1 MSKRKD
7 FWSSLGIVL
16 AIAGICCM
24 GIVKGLLDTNLRILS
39 TLIVILSVV
48 FLAKGSKLGYIEMPT
63 EDAGCVFA
71 YGILTL
77 VLAFCSGIPLMTNP
91 YGFIF
96 QAAAF
101 MQLFMLW
108 NIDFDSDPDYYVE
121 IGFWLCGVFCL
132 IALVL
137 LLKKTG
143 GALFAPDI
151 LSEDGEYLFSR
162 ATIGEIGFK
171 TFVLV
176 LAYQPQTYWKT
187 MARRAFLIVAITVLI
202 ASTRRGFYMG
212 AIITC
217 VIHYR
222 NCRKNSD
229 VIDVDRTI
237 KRALS
242 VLFCMVLLLVLYSNI
257 SFIRDAFERAI
268 DVFINGILTFLG
280 LENSDVSASMR
291 TSSAKRV
298 IDQYLYN
305 STAMQVLFGRGYMTT
320 WVDVPIVQAFWDLGS
335 FGGIF
340 FAVIQFIIPARY
352 LAKKA
357 ESQGMRAAQYLTAMS
372 MLEGIMSGYPYGGS
386 FSCILLIKIHTAH
399 ELEERRKETRQ
410 KRVGNQV

>member
-48 FLAKGSKLGYIEMPT
+48 LLAKGAQLGYIVMP
-63 EDAGCVFA
+63 EGDAGCVFA

-132 IALVL
+132 IALLL

-171 TFVLV
+171 TFVMV
-176 LAYQPQTYWKT
+176 LAYQPQTHWKT
-187 MARRAFLIVAITVLI
+187 MVRRAFLIIAITVLI

-217 VIHYR
+217 VLHYR

-229 VIDVDRTI
+229 VLDADRTI
-237 KRALS
+237 MHALS
-242 VLFCMVLLLVLYSNI
+242 LLFCIGLLLVLYAKN
-257 SFIRDAFERAI
+257 SFVRDALGRAG
-268 DVFINGILTFLG
+268 DLFINGIRTFLG

-298 IDQYLYN
+298 IDQYLHN
-305 STAMQVLFGRGYMTT
+305 STAKQVLFGRGYMTT
-320 WVDVPIVQAFWDLGS
+320 WVDVPIVQAFWDLGL

-340 FAVIQFIIPARY
+340 FIIIQFIIPARY
-352 LAKKA
+352 LMLKT
-357 ESQGMRAAQYLTAMS
+357 ESQGMRAAQYLTFMS
-372 MLEGIMSGYPYGGS
+372 MLEGIMSGFPYGRS
-386 FSCILLIKIHTAH
+386 FSCILLIKTHTAH
-399 ELEERRKETRQ
+399 ALEEKRKESQQ
-410 KRVGNQV
+410 KRMGSQE

>member
-1 MSKRKD
+1 
-7 FWSSLGIVL
+7 
-16 AIAGICCM
+16 M

-48 FLAKGSKLGYIEMPT
+48 LLAKGSKLGYIEMPT
-63 EDAGCVFA
+63 EDAGCIFA

-77 VLAFCSGIPLMTNP
+77 VLAFCSGIPLMANP
-91 YGFIF
+91 YGFIY

-132 IALVL
+132 IAFAL

-143 GALFAPDI
+143 GALFAPNI

-202 ASTRRGFYMG
+202 ASTRRGGYVG
-212 AIITC
+212 AIVACIL
-217 VIHYR
+217 HYR
-222 NCRKNSD
+222 NCRKHSGEYD
-229 VIDVDRTI
+229 LDKMI
-237 KRALS
+237 KKVLS
-242 VLFCMVLLLVLYSNI
+242 VVFCIGLILVLYANN
-257 SFIRDAFERAI
+257 SFVRDAFGQAG
-268 DVFINGILTFLG
+268 DSFINGIRTFLG
-280 LENSDVSASMR
+280 LENSDAAAAMR

-298 IDQYLYN
+298 IDQYLHN
-305 STAMQVLFGRGYMTT
+305 STAKQVLLGRGFMTT
-320 WVDVPIVQAFWDLGS
+320 WVDVPIVQAFWDLGLL
-335 FGGIF
+335 GGIF
-340 FAVIQFIIPARY
+340 FAIIQFIIPARY
-352 LAKKA
+352 LAHKA
-357 ESQGMRAAQYLTAMS
+357 ETQGMQAAQYLTAMS
-372 MLEGIMSGYPYGGS
+372 MLEGIMSGFPYGKS
-386 FSCILLIKIHTAH
+386 FACLLLIKICTAH
-399 ELEERRKETRQ
+399 ELEERRKSNHQTRMG
-410 KRVGNQV
+410 K